1 MIAPSVGEYKRTEL
15 APLVGVAYARDVMK
29 GTKPRLRDDLV
40 PVRAQVDGRDVILL
54 RDPMA
59 LSSQVIALGGGA
71 VGLLA
76 MLDGTRG
83 VPELRLLAIRMQGGR
98 LEAAEE
104 LETLLEILD
113 ERCLLDNQ
121 HFREAKQVVL
131 DDWHAQTDRPSVF
144 AGSAYP
150 DDPSELSR
158 FLGEILDGAPALPF
172 ALPPGR
178 LVAMVVP
185 HVDLGKGWPL
195 YGAAYALLSSRGG
208 EPTRILLMGTG
219 HAMDM
224 GLFSPTTKHYVTPLG
239 RASTDVDCARA
250 LVDAGAE
257 ADIAHRGEHSL
268 EFQVIFLQ
276 HVYAENLPPIVP
288 VLCGDAAAYIEGTE
302 RPSALPGVGAMLARM
317 AGILDEG
324 GIAVAGVDLSHVGP
338 KFGHAEQASV
348 LLEEA
353 LGHETTLIGAMERC
367 AVEEFWA
374 EARRVG
380 DRFHVCGLSSLG
392 FLLEILPPGSR
403 GVLLGRDVM
412 REPETSSAVGF
423 AAMAFFA

>member
-1 MIAPSVGEYKRTEL
+1 
-15 APLVGVAYARDVMK
+15 
-29 GTKPRLRDDLV
+29 V

-185 HVDLGKGWPL
+185 HGE
-195 YGAAYALLSSRGG
+195 ASRR
-208 EPTRILLMGTG
+208 E
-219 HAMDM
+219 
-224 GLFSPTTKHYVTPLG
+224 SC
-239 RASTDVDCARA
+239 SWARA
-250 LVDAGAE
+250 TPWTWACSA
-257 ADIAHRGEHSL
+257 
-268 EFQVIFLQ
+268 
-276 HVYAENLPPIVP
+276 PP
-288 VLCGDAAAYIEGTE
+288 
-302 RPSALPGVGAMLARM
+302 RS
-317 AGILDEG
+317 
-324 GIAVAGVDLSHVGP
+324 
-338 KFGHAEQASV
+338 
-348 LLEEA
+348 
-353 LGHETTLIGAMERC
+353 TT
-367 AVEEFWA
+367 
-374 EARRVG
+374 
-380 DRFHVCGLSSLG
+380 
-392 FLLEILPPGSR
+392 
-403 GVLLGRDVM
+403 
-412 REPETSSAVGF
+412 
-423 AAMAFFA
+423 